1 MTALTT
7 LTKRIAHG
15 IKQLATKV
23 YVFCRAAIAAVAL
36 GMLETFGSPRGRRCM
51 AVGVLLGALVLLVL
65 RPPMR
70 VVPTG
75 EVGVRIN
82 RLTGGIAVVPEGP
95 TLMVPLVHELRLYPL
110 RDQVYRPTDS
120 ATADGSAP
128 FQTVEGLSIGVAV
141 TVRYAL
147 ERDRVGEVAKRL
159 PANVGHDLIEP
170 VVDGVLHRALAKH
183 TVREI
188 FTDRRVQ
195 IQDDVEQELRA
206 LLAKDGIGVRTVFL
220 GHVDLPAQYRA
231 GLEGMLAEE
240 LASEKMRYTL
250 ELKAKQVNEKSLEA
264 DAAKVQRE
272 KAAEAA
278 AAEEIIAAKAREEA
292 MKHVLPLK
300 EKEIE
305 QRRLEAEARKVQ
317 RMKDAE
323 GEAEARK
330 IESAA
335 EADARRKLSDAD
347 AYRIEVTGKANAE
360 QLARDSALI
369 AKNPLLIQKT
379 LADKLSDK
387 IQVIVAPPSAGG
399 FFAGGLLGMQ
409 GPGRG
414 TPVADTSGGGK
425 RGATAAAS
433 AEDDGSTP

>member
-1 MTALTT
+1 L
-7 LTKRIAHG
+7 
-15 IKQLATKV
+15 
-23 YVFCRAAIAAVAL
+23 VAL
-36 GMLETFGSPRGRRCM
+36 
-51 AVGVLLGALVLLVL
+51 ALLLVF
-65 RPPMR
+65 RPPVQ
-70 VVPTG
+70 VVASG

-82 RLTGGIAVVPEGP
+82 RLTGGVSLVPEGP
-95 TLMVPLVHELRLYPL
+95 TLMLPLVHELRRYSL
-110 RDQVYRPTDS
+110 RDQVYRPQES
-120 ATADGSAP
+120 ATAEGAAP
-128 FQTVEGLSIGVAV
+128 FQSIEGLSVGVAV

-147 ERDRVGEVAKRL
+147 DPARVGEVAKRL
-159 PANVGHDLIEP
+159 PANVGADLIEP
-170 VVDGVLHRALAKH
+170 VVDGVLHHALSRH

-188 FTDRRVQ
+188 FTDKRVE
-195 IQDDVEQELRA
+195 IQDDIQAELRD
-206 LLAKDGIGVRTVFL
+206 LLGKDGITVRSLYL

-231 GLEGMLAEE
+231 GLEGMLSEE
-240 LASEKMRYTL
+240 LATEKMRYTL
-250 ELKAKQVNEKSLEA
+250 QLKEKKVKESELEG
-264 DAAKVQRE
+264 DAAKVTRE

-278 AAEEIIAAKAREEA
+278 ASEEIIAAKAREEA

-330 IESAA
+330 IETVA
-335 EADARRKLSDAD
+335 EVDSRRKLSEAD
-347 AYRIEVTGKANAE
+347 AYRIEVTGKANSA
-360 QLARDSALI
+360 QMARDSALI

-409 GPGRG
+409 GRTTSPPPSP
-414 TPVADTSGGGK
+414 PVAANVTPANDN
-425 RGATAAAS
+425 AA
-433 AEDDGSTP
+433 EGE

>member
-1 MTALTT
+1 MTALWQ
-7 LTKRIAHG
+7 RM
-15 IKQLATKV
+15 KQLGKSV
-23 YVFCRAAIAAVAL
+23 YVFSRAAVAAVTL
-36 GMLETFGSPRGRRCM
+36 GLLETFGSPRGRRCL
-51 AVGVLLGALVLLVL
+51 AVGTLLGIAVLVVL

-82 RLTGGIAVVPEGP
+82 RLTGGITVVPEGP
-95 TLMVPLVHELRLYPL
+95 TLMVPLVHELRLYSL
-110 RDQVYRPTDS
+110 RDQVYRPTAS
-120 ATADGSAP
+120 ATAEGGAT
-128 FQTVEGLSIGVAV
+128 FQTIEGLSIGVAV
-141 TVRYAL
+141 AVRYAL
-147 ERDRVGEVAKRL
+147 DRDRVTEVARRL
-159 PANVGHDLIEP
+159 PADIGHDLIEP
-170 VVDGVLHRALAKH
+170 VVDGVLHRALSRH

-188 FTDRRVQ
+188 FTDQRVA
-195 IQDDVEQELRA
+195 IQDGVDQELRA
-206 LLAKDGIGVRTVFL
+206 LLAQDGIVVRGVFL

-231 GLEGMLAEE
+231 GLESMLSEE
-240 LASEKMRYTL
+240 LATEKMRYTL
-250 ELKAKQVNEKSLEA
+250 ELKEKQVSEKALEA
-264 DAAKVQRE
+264 DAAKIQRE

-278 AAEEIIAAKAREEA
+278 GAEEIIAAKARAEA

-330 IESAA
+330 IEVAA
-335 EADARRKLSDAD
+335 EADSRRRLSEAD
-347 AYRIEVTGKANAE
+347 AYRIEVTGKANAD

-369 AKNPLLIQKT
+369 ARNPLLIQKT

-409 GPGRG
+409 G
-414 TPVADTSGGGK
+414 
-425 RGATAAAS
+425 GAQGAVQRRIDAPANDNARRQPANDN
-433 AEDDGSTP
+433 AEGE

>member
-1 MTALTT
+1 MDTF
-7 LTKRIAHG
+7 KDRF
-15 IKQLATKV
+15 KQLASRC
-23 YVFCRAAIAAVAL
+23 YVFTRAAIAAVVL
-36 GMLETFGSPRGRRCM
+36 GCIEVFGSARGRRSLASVALIAL
-51 AVGVLLGALVLLVL
+51 AVLIVM
-65 RPPMR
+65 RPPVQ
-70 VVPTG
+70 VVASG

-82 RLTGGIAVVPEGP
+82 RLTGSVSVVPEGP
-95 TLMVPLVHELRLYPL
+95 TLMLPVVHELRRYSL
-110 RDQVYRPTDS
+110 RDQVYRPQES
-120 ATADGSAP
+120 ATAEGAAP
-128 FQTVEGLSIGVAV
+128 FQSIEGLSVGVAV

-147 ERDRVGEVAKRL
+147 DPGRISEVAKRL
-159 PANVGHDLIEP
+159 PANVGADLIEP
-170 VVDGVLHRALAKH
+170 VVDGVLHHALSRH

-188 FTDRRVQ
+188 FTDKRVE
-195 IQDDVEQELRA
+195 IQDDIQAELRD
-206 LLAKDGIGVRTVFL
+206 LLGKDGITVRSLYL

-231 GLEGMLAEE
+231 GLEGMLSEE
-240 LASEKMRYTL
+240 LATEKMHYTL
-250 ELKAKQVNEKSLEA
+250 QLKEKMVKQSELEA
-264 DAAKVQRE
+264 DAAKITRE

-278 AAEEIIAAKAREEA
+278 ASEEIIAAKAREEA

-330 IESAA
+330 IETVA
-335 EADARRKLSDAD
+335 EVDSRRKLSDAD
-347 AYRIEVTGKANAE
+347 AYRIEVTGKANNA
-360 QLARDSALI
+360 QMARDSALI

-409 GPGRG
+409 GRTGAAGASSSP
-414 TPVADTSGGGK
+414 PVAANVTPANDN
-425 RGATAAAS
+425 AA
-433 AEDDGSTP
+433 EGE

>member
-1 MTALTT
+1 MDTF
-7 LTKRIAHG
+7 KDRF
-15 IKQLATKV
+15 KQLASRC
-23 YVFCRAAIAAVAL
+23 YVFTRAAIAAIVL
-36 GMLETFGSPRGRRCM
+36 GCIEVFGSARGRRSLASVALIAL
-51 AVGVLLGALVLLVL
+51 AVLIVM
-65 RPPMR
+65 RPPVQ
-70 VVPTG
+70 VVASG

-82 RLTGGIAVVPEGP
+82 RLTGSVSVVPEGP
-95 TLMVPLVHELRLYPL
+95 TLMLPLVHELRRYSL
-110 RDQVYRPTDS
+110 RDQVYRPQES
-120 ATADGSAP
+120 ATAEGAAP
-128 FQTVEGLSIGVAV
+128 FQSIEGLSVGVAV

-147 ERDRVGEVAKRL
+147 DPGRISEVAKRL
-159 PANVGHDLIEP
+159 PANVGADLIEP
-170 VVDGVLHRALAKH
+170 VVDGVLHHALSRH

-188 FTDRRVQ
+188 FTDKRVE
-195 IQDDVEQELRA
+195 IQDDIQAELRD
-206 LLAKDGIGVRTVFL
+206 LLGKDGITVRSLYL

-231 GLEGMLAEE
+231 GLEGMLSEE
-240 LASEKMRYTL
+240 LATEKMHYTL
-250 ELKAKQVNEKSLEA
+250 QLKEKMVKQSELEA
-264 DAAKVQRE
+264 DAAKITRE

-278 AAEEIIAAKAREEA
+278 ASEEIIAAKAREEA

-330 IESAA
+330 IETVA
-335 EADARRKLSDAD
+335 EVDSRRKLSDAD
-347 AYRIEVTGKANAE
+347 AYRIEVTGKANNA
-360 QLARDSALI
+360 QMARDSALI

-409 GPGRG
+409 GRTGAAGASSSP
-414 TPVADTSGGGK
+414 PVAANVTPANDN
-425 RGATAAAS
+425 AA
-433 AEDDGSTP
+433 EGE

>member
-1 MTALTT
+1 MSAL
-7 LTKRIAHG
+7 RQR
-15 IKQLATKV
+15 IKQVATKV
-23 YVFCRAAIAAVAL
+23 YVFFRAAIAAVTL
-36 GMLETFGSPRGRRCM
+36 GLIETFGSPRGRRAM
-51 AVGVLLGALVLLVL
+51 AVGTLVGLVVLVVL

-70 VVPTG
+70 VVPAG
-75 EVGVRIN
+75 EVGIRIN
-82 RLTGGIAVVPEGP
+82 RLTGGLAVVPEGP
-95 TLMVPLVHELRLYPL
+95 VLMIPVVHELRRYSL
-110 RDQVYRPTDS
+110 RDEVYRPTGS
-120 ATADGSAP
+120 ATADGEAP
-128 FQTVEGLSIGVAV
+128 FQTIEGLSIGVAV

-147 ERDRVGEVAKRL
+147 DRDRVGEVAKRL
-159 PANVGHDLIEP
+159 PTNMGHDLIEP
-170 VVDGVLHRALAKH
+170 VVDGVLHRAVAKH

-188 FTDRRVQ
+188 FTDKRVE
-195 IQDDVEQELRA
+195 IQDDVEQELRG
-206 LLAKDGIGVRTVFL
+206 LLGRDGIAIRSIYL
-220 GHVDLPAQYRA
+220 GHVDLPAQYKS

-240 LASEKMRYTL
+240 LATEKMRYTL
-250 ELKAKQVNEKSLEA
+250 ELKQKQVSEKALEA

-278 AAEEIIAAKAREEA
+278 ASEEIIAAKAREEA

-335 EADARRKLSDAD
+335 EADSRRKLSDAD
-347 AYRIEVTGKANAE
+347 AYRIEVTGKANAA
-360 QLARDSALI
+360 QLERDSALI

-409 GPGRG
+409 GRAPTVAKGAPRDSNDGRHN
-414 TPVADTSGGGK
+414 D
-425 RGATAAAS
+425 AAA
-433 AEDDGSTP
+433 AADVAGGE

>member
-1 MTALTT
+1 MERI
-7 LTKRIAHG
+7 KRIGH
-15 IKQLATKV
+15 KCF
-23 YVFCRAAIAAVAL
+23 VFVRAGAAAVVL
-36 GMLETFGSPRGRRCM
+36 GLIETFGSARGRRLL
-51 AVGVLLGALVLLVL
+51 AAGVLVGGVALLVL
-65 RPPMR
+65 RPPMQ
-70 VVPTG
+70 VVPAG

-82 RLTGGIAVVPEGP
+82 RLTGGAAVCAEGP
-95 TLMVPLVHELRLYPL
+95 ALTLPFIHELRRYPL
-110 RDQVYRPTDS
+110 RDQVYRPSGS
-120 ATADGSAP
+120 AAADGATP
-128 FQTVEGLSIGVAV
+128 FQTVEGLSIGISV

-147 ERDRVGEVAKRL
+147 DRDHVADVARRL
-159 PANVGHDLIEP
+159 PADVGKDLIEP
-170 VVDGVLHRALAKH
+170 IVDGVLHRSLSKH
-183 TVREI
+183 TVREV
-188 FTDRRVQ
+188 FTDKRVE
-195 IQDDVEQELRA
+195 IQDDIEQELRG
-206 LLAKDGIGVRTVFL
+206 LLARDGIIVRALFL

-231 GLEGMLAEE
+231 GLESLLSEE
-240 LASEKMRYTL
+240 LATEKMRYTL
-250 ELKAKQVNEKSLEA
+250 QLKEKRCKETALEG
-264 DAAKVQRE
+264 DAAKIQRE

-278 AAEEIIAAKAREEA
+278 ASEEIIAAKAREEA

-323 GEAEARK
+323 GNAEARK
-330 IESAA
+330 IETLA
-335 EADARRKLSDAD
+335 EADSRRKLSDAE

-409 GPGRG
+409 
-414 TPVADTSGGGK
+414 S
-425 RGATAAAS
+425 ATRSAPAAANDNAGGAS
-433 AEDDGSTP
+433 AAAAEAE

>member
-1 MTALTT
+1 M
-7 LTKRIAHG
+7 KRIKEW
-15 IKQLATKV
+15 IKHVARRI
-23 YVFCRAAIAAVAL
+23 YVIFRAGAAAVAL
-36 GMLETFGSPRGRRCM
+36 GLIETFGSPRGRRILAM
-51 AVGVLLGALVLLVL
+51 VAIVGAVALLVL
-65 RPPMR
+65 RPPVQ
-70 VVPTG
+70 VVPPG

-82 RLTGGIAVVPEGP
+82 RLSGGIGLLAEGP
-95 TLMVPLVHELRLYPL
+95 AVMVPLVHEMRRYPL
-110 RDQVYRPTDS
+110 RDQVYRPRDS
-120 ATADGSAP
+120 ASADGAAP
-128 FQTVEGLSIGVAV
+128 FQSVEGLSVGVAV

-147 ERDRVGEVAKRL
+147 DPDRVGEVAKRL
-159 PANVGHDLIEP
+159 PADVGKDLIEP

-188 FTDRRVQ
+188 FTDKRVE
-195 IQDDVEQELRA
+195 IQSDAEQELRA
-206 LLAKDGIGVRTVFL
+206 LLAKDGIVVKTLFL
-220 GHVDLPAQYRA
+220 GHVDLPQQYRA

-240 LASEKMRYTL
+240 LATEKMRYTL
-250 ELKAKQVNEKSLEA
+250 QLKEKQVQETSLQGDA
-264 DAAKVQRE
+264 DKIKRE

-278 AAEEIIAAKAREEA
+278 ASEEIIAARAREEA

-323 GEAEARK
+323 GEAEARR
-330 IESAA
+330 IEAGA
-335 EADARRKLSDAD
+335 EADSRRKLSDAD

-387 IQVIVAPPSAGG
+387 IQVIVAPPAAGG

-409 GPGRG
+409 DRG
-414 TPVADTSGGGK
+414 QGSAKAAPVAASST
-425 RGATAAAS
+425 TAAAG
-433 AEDDGSTP
+433 AAGEGE

>member
-1 MTALTT
+1 MNRAQ
-7 LTKRIAHG
+7 RIKEG
-15 IKQLATKV
+15 IKQVAIKV
-23 YVFCRAAIAAVAL
+23 YVFLRAAAAAVVL
-36 GMLETFGSPRGRRCM
+36 GLIEVFGSARGRKLL
-51 AVGVLLGALVLLVL
+51 AVGALLGGVVLMIM
-65 RPPMR
+65 RPPIQ
-70 VVPTG
+70 VVPPG
-75 EVGVRIN
+75 EVGVRVN
-82 RLTGGIAVVPEGP
+82 RLSGGLSLVPEGP
-95 TLMVPLVHELRLYPL
+95 AVILPLLHELRRYPL
-110 RDQVYRPTDS
+110 RDQIYRPQDS
-120 ATADGSAP
+120 ATAASAAP
-128 FQTVEGLSIGVAV
+128 FQTVEGLSVGVAV

-147 ERDRVGEVAKRL
+147 DRDRVGEVAKRL
-159 PANVGHDLIEP
+159 PTNVGADLIEP

-188 FTDRRVQ
+188 FTDKRVE
-195 IQDDVEQELRA
+195 IQDQVEQELRG
-206 LLAKDGIGVRTVFL
+206 LLAKDGIVVRSMYL
-220 GHVDLPAQYRA
+220 GHVDLPEKYRT
-231 GLEGMLAEE
+231 GLEGLLAEE

-250 ELKAKQVNEKSLEA
+250 ELKAKQVQETALAA
-264 DAAKVQRE
+264 DADKVRRE

-278 AAEEIIAAKAREEA
+278 ASEEIIAAKAREEA

-323 GEAEARK
+323 GEAEARR
-330 IESAA
+330 IEAGA
-335 EADARRKLSDAD
+335 EADSRRKLSDAD

-387 IQVIVAPPSAGG
+387 IQVIVAPPAAGG

-409 GPGRG
+409 QKGQGQG
-414 TPVADTSGGGK
+414 TAAPVAASTTA
-425 RGATAAAS
+425 GAGAAEAG
-433 AEDDGSTP
+433 E

>member
-1 MTALTT
+1 MDTF
-7 LTKRIAHG
+7 KDRF
-15 IKQLATKV
+15 KQLAFKS
-23 YVFCRAAIAAVAL
+23 YVFTRAAVAAVAL
-36 GMLETFGSPRGRRCM
+36 GCIEVFGSPRGRRY
-51 AVGVLLGALVLLVL
+51 LGGAALVGCALLLVF
-65 RPPMR
+65 RPPVQ
-70 VVPTG
+70 VVAPG

-82 RLTGGIAVVPEGP
+82 RLTGGVSVVPEGP
-95 TLMVPLVHELRLYPL
+95 TLMLPLVHELRRYSL
-110 RDQVYRPTDS
+110 RDQVYRPQES
-120 ATADGSAP
+120 ATAEGAAP
-128 FQTVEGLSIGVAV
+128 FQSVEGLSVGVAV

-147 ERDRVGEVAKRL
+147 DPSRVGEVAKRL
-159 PANVGHDLIEP
+159 PANVGADLLEP
-170 VVDGVLHRALAKH
+170 VVDGVLHHELSRR

-188 FTDRRVQ
+188 FTDKRVEIQDQ
-195 IQDDVEQELRA
+195 IQTELRD
-206 LLAKDGIGVRTVFL
+206 LLGKDGIVVRSLYL

-231 GLEGMLAEE
+231 GLEGMLSEE
-240 LASEKMRYTL
+240 LATEKMRYTL
-250 ELKAKQVNEKSLEA
+250 QLKEKKVKESELEA
-264 DAAKVQRE
+264 DAAKVTRE

-278 AAEEIIAAKAREEA
+278 ASEEIIAAKAREEA

-330 IESAA
+330 IETVA
-335 EADARRKLSDAD
+335 EVDSRRKLSDAD
-347 AYRIEVTGKANAE
+347 AYRIEVTGKANAA
-360 QLARDSALI
+360 QMARDSELI

-409 GPGRG
+409 GRTGTSRAASPPVAANG
-414 TPVADTSGGGK
+414 TPANDN
-425 RGATAAAS
+425 GA
-433 AEDDGSTP
+433 AEGE

>member
-1 MTALTT
+1 MERIKNAL
-7 LTKRIAHG
+7 R
-15 IKQLATKV
+15 KV
-23 YVFCRAAIAAVAL
+23 IVFVRAAFAAVTL
-36 GMLETFGSPRGRRCM
+36 GLIETFGSPRGRRM
-51 AVGVLLGALVLLVL
+51 LAVGALLGGVLLLVL
-65 RPPMR
+65 RPPLQT
-70 VVPTG
+70 VLPG

-82 RLTGGIAVVPEGP
+82 HVTGGVALLGEGP
-95 TLMVPLVHELRLYPL
+95 GIIVPGVHELRHYSL
-110 RDQVYRPTDS
+110 RDQVYRPTASAS
-120 ATADGSAP
+120 ATGAEP
-128 FQTVEGLSIGVAV
+128 FQTVEGLSVGVAV

-147 ERDRVGEVAKRL
+147 DRDRIAEVAKRL
-159 PANVGHDLIEP
+159 PADVGHDLIEP
-170 VVDGVLHRALAKH
+170 VVDGVLHRALSKH
-183 TVREI
+183 TVREV
-188 FTDRRVQ
+188 FTDKRVE
-195 IQDDVEQELRA
+195 IQQDVEQELRV
-206 LLAKDGIGVRTVFL
+206 LLAKDGITVRSLFL

-250 ELKAKQVNEKSLEA
+250 QLKEKRVQETALEG
-264 DAAKVQRE
+264 DAAKVQRQ

-278 AAEEIIAAKAREEA
+278 ATEEIIAAKAREEA

-323 GEAEARK
+323 GDAEARK
-330 IESAA
+330 IETAA
-335 EADARRKLSDAD
+335 EAESRRKLSDAE
-347 AYRIEVTGKANAE
+347 AYRIEVTGKANAA
-360 QLARDSALI
+360 QLERDSALI

-409 GPGRG
+409 VGKTSTVAQTSAAQTRSADNIGPEG
-414 TPVADTSGGGK
+414 
-425 RGATAAAS
+425 
-433 AEDDGSTP
+433 E